1 MQGYLGEFPVDIEK
15 HDVFSKYTSVDWAM
29 LFIEMY
35 GGIDGAHHKNWV
47 LDQVSRVLKGTPV
60 IVTLA
65 KWGNGEC
72 EYRHTLGE
80 PSKAYLDWR
89 ELMLDRD
96 ENGEPQYG
104 YEEGTPP

>member
-15 HDVFSKYTSVDWAM
+15 HDVFSKYTPVDWAM

-65 KWGNGEC
+65 KWGNGER
-72 EYRHTLGE
+72 EYRHNLGE
-80 PSKAYLDWR
+80 PSKAYLEWR
-89 ELMLDRD
+89 ETLKQRD
-96 ENGEPQYG
+96 EDGELQDDYD
-104 YEEGTPP
+104 EGSPP